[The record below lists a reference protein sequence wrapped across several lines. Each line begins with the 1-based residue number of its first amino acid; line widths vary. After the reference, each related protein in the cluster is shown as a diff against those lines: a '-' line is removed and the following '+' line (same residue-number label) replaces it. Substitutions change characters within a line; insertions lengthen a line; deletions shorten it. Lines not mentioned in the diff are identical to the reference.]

1 MERKRAGESVIG
13 RMIRYNRECESK
25 IRSALDDV
33 RRYKSRTL
41 LRERCGQM
49 DQEIRRAYYGKAG
62 IRFYGRTL
70 ADYVRLV
77 LPDVETVEEMRV
89 GGYNSAIYHM
99 RERLARLTESYATF
113 ETAGEPVL
121 NETALLSS
129 IGYESCRAEIA
140 YFREE
145 RGRGLLEQRKEAY
158 ARLRRHVEANKRAA
172 TEALRCRAE
181 NRRAEKE
188 GQPEPAL
195 EELALLEAMR
205 SALDDT
211 RIGRLAEPGELSAE
225 EYRKELERFAERV
238 QEELLDRFVPPE
250 EQV

>member
-25 IRSALDDV
+25 IKSALDDV
-33 RRYKSRTL
+33 RRDKSRTL
-41 LRERCGQM
+41 LRERYGQM

-70 ADYVRLV
+70 TDYVRLV
-77 LPDVETVEEMRV
+77 LPDVETVEEMWV

-99 RERLARLTESYATF
+99 RDRMNQLEESYAAF
-113 ETAGEPVL
+113 ESAGDPVL
-121 NETALLSS
+121 SESAVLAA

-145 RGRGLLEQRKEAY
+145 RGRGLLDQRKEAY
-158 ARLRRHVEANKRAA
+158 ARLRRHVEANKKAA
-172 TEALRCRAE
+172 AEAWRCREE

-188 GQPEPAL
+188 GRSEPSL
-195 EELALLEAMR
+195 EEMVLLEAMR
-205 SALDDT
+205 NTLDDT
-211 RIGRLAEPGELSAE
+211 RIRRLAEPGELSAE

-238 QEELLDRFVPPE
+238 QELLSRFVPPE
-250 EQV
+250 K